1 MSKQQRIKQFAADT
15 AVELVASLLCAIGLY
30 NFAVSSNFPVS
41 GVSGITT
48 ILYYLFDLPIGVMT
62 IVINI
67 PIALFCYKR
76 LGKGF
81 FWRSVRCII
90 IFSVMTDYVA
100 PLLPIYNG
108 DRMLSAICSAAIGGV
123 GYAMIYMRG
132 SSTGGTD
139 FITISIKSALPH
151 LPLGKIS
158 FAIDSLIVLAGGYI
172 YRDVDGIIYGLLISF
187 VTGLVVDKLMY
198 GVNAGKL
205 ALIVTEHGDTV
216 AKVIDQCSGRGS
228 TLIDVKGSFQYDEK
242 QLVMCACSNKQMY
255 EVERAVKEAAPESF
269 IIILESNEVHGEGF
283 SITRVAE
290 APTRILPQDTQ
301 NSPDHQGNQNDQ
313 TKA

>member
-15 AVELVASLLCAIGLY
+15 TVELVASLLCAIGLY
-30 NFAVSSNFPVS
+30 NFAVSSNFPIS

-139 FITISIKSALPH
+139 FITISIKAAPAAGQNLLRHRFADRAGRRVH
-151 LPLGKIS
+151 LP
-158 FAIDSLIVLAGGYI
+158 
-172 YRDVDGIIYGLLISF
+172 RR
-187 VTGLVVDKLMY
+187 
-198 GVNAGKL
+198 
-205 ALIVTEHGDTV
+205 
-216 AKVIDQCSGRGS
+216 GRHH
-228 TLIDVKGSFQYDEK
+228 LRPAH
-242 QLVMCACSNKQMY
+242 QLCH
-255 EVERAVKEAAPESF
+255 RP
-269 IIILESNEVHGEGF
+269 G
-283 SITRVAE
+283 R
-290 APTRILPQDTQ
+290 R
-301 NSPDHQGNQNDQ
+301 
-313 TKA
+313 

>member
-30 NFAVSSNFPVS
+30 NFAVSSNFPIS

-158 FAIDSLIVLAGGYI
+158 FAIESLIVLAGGYI

-205 ALIVTEHGDTV
+205 ALIVTEHGRH
-216 AKVIDQCSGRGS
+216 RGQS
-228 TLIDVKGSFQYDEK
+228 HRPVLGPRQHADRRQR
-242 QLVMCACSNKQMY
+242 L
-255 EVERAVKEAAPESF
+255 
-269 IIILESNEVHGEGF
+269 
-283 SITRVAE
+283 
-290 APTRILPQDTQ
+290 LPV
-301 NSPDHQGNQNDQ
+301 
-313 TKA
+313 